1 MRSAIPISSSI
12 SEEMKRI
19 AAPSA
24 TSYRLHILLRR
35 RYPSWPRR
43 SFSQITLRAAPAYQR
58 LSCAA
63 LRSGAL
69 TTGTSAA
76 GETGSSTYGPWRPGA
91 GWPERTDPNKPVS
104 KIAPASPR
112 PLTLVAGVTEDTI
125 LDQIGPLSHLRCTAH
140 HIGFGS
146 MGADAAAHKAA
157 AHKAAAHKAATHK
170 TAAHEAAARGG
181 ALAHVAA

>member
-24 TSYRLHILLRR
+24 TSNRLHILLRR

-43 SFSQITLRAAPAYQR
+43 SFSQITLT
-58 LSCAA
+58 SCARTSKA
-63 LRSGAL
+63 ILCSASIWRATS
-69 TTGTSAA
+69 TVMTGSSAA

-125 LDQIGPLSHLRCTAH
+125 LDQIGLLSHLRCTAH

-157 AHKAAAHKAATHK
+157 THRAAAHKA
-170 TAAHEAAARGG
+170 AAHEAAARGG